1 MARYHM
7 ILRPRVSP
15 RAYVVADWLIETLE
29 LQMGYG
35 LARHLGYASYIH
47 NYDAV
52 RFWVQKELDRAPK
65 RFATLGDAK
74 QGLIRLIP
82 NEHFVS

>member
-1 MARYHM
+1 MTIYH
-7 ILRPRVSP
+7 IIHRPRVSP
-15 RAYVVADWLIETLE
+15 RAYAVADWLIGTLE
-29 LQMGYG
+29 VQMGYG
-35 LARHLGYASYIH
+35 LARHLGYVSYIH

-65 RFATLGDAK
+65 RFATLGEVR

-82 NEHFVS
+82 NEHFIS